1 MEIRIQNLKL
11 APDHSEAQ
19 LREKI
24 RRALRLREEPF
35 QYEILRRSVD
45 ARRKPEIWF
54 VYTVD
59 VSLAHPEKR
68 WKALKRKEQ
77 ENVSLIEKKPY
88 VFPFPKR
95 ERSGEEKDVP
105 VIVGSGPAG
114 LFAALMLARAGERP
128 LVLERG
134 EPVEAR
140 RKTVEAFWK
149 TGILDPESNVQFGE
163 GGAGTFSDGK
173 LNTLIKDPQGRIR
186 FVLETFVHAGADPD
200 ILWEQKP
207 HIGTDVL
214 TAVVRNLRQEI
225 LELGGSFLF
234 RTCLTGLKRQ
244 EKGDWL
250 LELNHG
256 ESCLR
261 SSQVVL
267 AVGHSARDTLRML
280 HGLPLSM
287 EAKSFAVGLRAEH
300 PQSWINDALYGPD
313 CPWELGAAPYKVT
326 YKCPDGRGV
335 YSFCMCPGGYV
346 VNASSQENR
355 LAVNGMSYRSRGGQ
369 NANSALV
376 VTVSPEDYGTEGAL
390 AGMEFQE
397 KLEARAY
404 ALGKGAVPLQRFEDF
419 CEDRVTEALGAV
431 TPQIKG
437 SYAFANLR
445 SLFPDT
451 LNRDLIQAI
460 RFFDRRIPGFAHPDV
475 LLSGVESRTS
485 SPVRIC
491 RDEAFQSSEAGL
503 FPCGEGAGYAGGITS
518 AAVDGIRVAEAV
530 CKNIRR
536 I

>member
-313 CPWELGAAPYKVT
+313 CPWKLGAAPYKVT

-346 VNASSQENR
+346 VNASSQENC
-355 LAVNGMSYRSRGGQ
+355 LAVNGMSYRSRNGQ